1 MKSNGL
7 MVVREMGRKVDGT
20 LCWTGEREACK
31 QVVVVSRLRNRVD
44 GSAIF

>member
-1 MKSNGL
+1 

-31 QVVVVSRLRNRVD
+31 QAVVSMLRNQVD